1 MPRVTI
7 ANLTEDARR
16 TRTLG
21 VIFGSFDPLHRGHEW
36 MVRQLLRRCDRV
48 LLLVPLRHFDKHP
61 VWPVNATF
69 TQRLAMIARLS
80 ERSGGRVLG
89 GVTHEA
95 LFVRLADEL
104 AALFPDAAI
113 TFAMGD
119 DTWRRL
125 LRSPEYFARL
135 GLPWTAADAG
145 RLTRLRRR
153 VLAFG
158 RSGDAAGR
166 IRVPAAVRDISSTRI
181 RALAVAGADDAA
193 LRRFVAPDILAICR
207 RAGLYR
213 EPATGRSRG
222 ERGSAPPSPQP
233 PVVPDP
239 TLC

>member
-1 MPRVTI
+1 MNHVAI

-21 VIFGSFDPLHRGHEW
+21 VIVGSFDPLHLGHEW
-36 MVRQLLRRCDRV
+36 MVRQLLQRCDRV

-61 VWPVNATF
+61 VWPFNATF
-69 TQRLAMIARLS
+69 AQRLAMIARLS
-80 ERSGGRVLG
+80 ERSGGRILG
-89 GVTHEA
+89 GVTREV
-95 LFVRLADEL
+95 LFVRLADKL
-104 AALFPDAAI
+104 AALFPDAAV

-125 LRSPEYFARL
+125 LRSSEYFARL
-135 GLPWTAADAG
+135 GLSWTAAEAS
-145 RLTRLRRR
+145 RLARLRRR
-153 VLAFG
+153 VIVFG

-166 IRVPAAVRDISSTRI
+166 NRVPAAVRDISSTRI
-181 RALAVAGADDAA
+181 RALAFSGAGDAV
-193 LRRFVAPDILAICR
+193 LHRFVAPDILAICR

-213 EPATGRSRG
+213 GPATDRTRDDRPSTT
-222 ERGSAPPSPQP
+222 PSPQP

>member
-1 MPRVTI
+1 MNHVTI

-16 TRTLG
+16 THTLG
-21 VIFGSFDPLHRGHEW
+21 VIVGSFDPLHRGHEW
-36 MVRQLLRRCDRV
+36 MVRQLLRRSERV
-48 LLLVPLRHFDKHP
+48 LLLVPIRHFDKHP

-89 GVTHEA
+89 GVTREE

-119 DTWRRL
+119 DTWQRL
-125 LRSPEYFARL
+125 LRSPEYFIRL
-135 GLPWTAADAG
+135 GLPWTAADAR
-145 RLTRLRRR
+145 RLARLRRR
-153 VLAFG
+153 VMVFG

-166 IRVPAAVRDISSTRI
+166 IHVPAVVRDISATRI
-181 RALAVAGADDAA
+181 RALAVAGAGDAA
-193 LRRFVAPDILAICR
+193 LCRFVAPDILAICR
-207 RAGLYR
+207 RAGLYCG
-213 EPATGRSRG
+213 PATDRRRSDRAP
-222 ERGSAPPSPQP
+222 APPSPQP